1 MKNRHGGARR
11 GAGRKP
17 KAEREELTDRLSPYE
32 DAGIE
37 ALISGVK
44 RGEPWAVKLFFEYRW
59 GKPKQRTDITS
70 DGQQITPPPIVF
82 YKPEPLELD

>member
-44 RGEPWAVKLFFEYRW
+44 RGEPWAVKMFFEYCW
-59 GKPKQRTDITS
+59 GKPKQRIETS
-70 DGQQITPPPIVF
+70 GLNEHPVMVNL
-82 YKPEPLELD
+82 PEWMNEE